1 MSLGLV
7 LTVTAERFF
16 TAPEG
21 FPRGSETPGAARVPL
36 EFTVLKLGLLGGVL
50 VGVEVVIPK
59 SK

>member
-16 TAPEG
+16 TAPS
-21 FPRGSETPGAARVPL
+21 SETPGAARVPL
-36 EFTVLKLGLLGGVL
+36 EFTVLKLGLLGCVL

>member
-7 LTVTAERFF
+7 LTATAERFF

-21 FPRGSETPGAARVPL
+21 FPGTPGAARVPL
-36 EFTVLKLGLLGGVL
+36 EFTVLKLGLLGCVL

>member
-16 TAPEG
+16 TAPS
-21 FPRGSETPGAARVPL
+21 SETPGEAARVPL

-50 VGVEVVIPK
+50 VGVKVVIPK

>member
-16 TAPEG
+16 TAPAQG
-21 FPRGSETPGAARVPL
+21 FPNSETPGAARVPL
-36 EFTVLKLGLLGGVL
+36 EFTVLKLGLLGFVL
-50 VGVEVVIPK
+50 VVEDVPK